1 MGTVSPQL
9 YCPQPFHSRISRRT
23 QTSPPVL
30 RLPYITWSQS
40 YFTVFIILHFMCFPP
55 PQIIVFLHPPHS
67 ASDYLSPFSS
77 SVVHNQW
84 PHQSPHRSTLS
95 RLLICAKG
103 GRDGGREGGG
113 RLAGYTRT
121 SDGLSAPSSSHNSDL
136 SPPPRPSFSLF
147 RVDPWRTELGGR
159 EEVVF
164 QRRCAGQ
171 PAFIR
176 MNQRGDKISPV
187 TKQGYEI
194 RALIEFSSPGR
205 GCGALNIIEFDRLM
219 KRAPVL
225 VLPLS
230 TGRGEREKKSRPLL
244 PHAYVRMLMF
254 KHVRPPKVDVAKHGG
269 LFFFR
274 ISTIVCSQCSTLLYS
289 GMRRQRNINK
299 K

>member
-1 MGTVSPQL
+1 
-9 YCPQPFHSRISRRT
+9 
-23 QTSPPVL
+23 
-30 RLPYITWSQS
+30 
-40 YFTVFIILHFMCFPP
+40 MCFPP

-67 ASDYLSPFSS
+67 ASDYLLPFSS

-84 PHQSPHRSTLS
+84 PPQPPLDHDCPGPGCVGREGGG
-95 RLLICAKG
+95 RGGGEG
-103 GRDGGREGGG
+103 GRDGGG

-136 SPPPRPSFSLF
+136 SPPPRPSFSPF
-147 RVDPWRTELGGR
+147 RVDPWRTEFGGG

-194 RALIEFSSPGR
+194 RVLIEFSSPGR

-230 TGRGEREKKSRPLL
+230 TGRRERKKAG
-244 PHAYVRMLMF
+244 HFCRM
-254 KHVRPPKVDVAKHGG
+254 HTYA
-269 LFFFR
+269 
-274 ISTIVCSQCSTLLYS
+274 CWCSTRTSTKGRCCKAWLFMVGFSFSVSVHLC
-289 GMRRQRNINK
+289 
-299 K
+299 